1 MFDLARTIV
10 RLTKSNS
17 KIRFNKKN
25 KRFDDFTSNY
35 SYKNNNES
43 IINWKPKYSLKKG
56 LEQYIGFK
64 RKLLRI

>member
-35 SYKNNNES
+35 SYKNNNEG

-56 LEQYIGFK
+56 LEQYIWFK